1 MGTCVK
7 ESFPFVTLSSNRE
20 DISIKFIMYYKMLGT
35 KP

>member
-1 MGTCVK
+1 MGTCVE
-7 ESFPFVTLSSNRE
+7 ESFPFVKLSSNRE